1 MHERLLEVRKCLHLS
16 QENFAKK
23 IGLTQTA
30 LSTIERK
37 KSSITEQTII
47 ATCKVLNVNENWLRY
62 GEGQMFNTIDKQYN
76 EFFTIYNKLNKPLQ
90 DFLFKVSKDLLDT
103 QNRL

>member
-1 MHERLLEVRKCLHLS
+1 MQKKFGLKQTTLS
-16 QENFAKK
+16 YIENG
-23 IGLTQTA
+23 ITNLTE
-30 LSTIERK
+30 SN
-37 KSSITEQTII
+37 II
-47 ATCKVLNVNENWLRY
+47 CICKVLNVNENWLRY

-103 QNRL
+103 